1 MVRALTGTILIC
13 VLVVSSCHSG
23 PSRTT
28 HKRSS
33 DMSSNAEKIAFLN
46 RYLSAKSAIEAAE
59 FIIDYQDNSGGWVPG
74 PSDWDIQA
82 AMKMQPRDTTL
93 WAEGLDRVLSEDIDL
108 SWGMRLLPQAAMW
121 RIESKPQIFVRPDE
135 DVTVA
140 IFQPEGI
147 VFKRIRSR

>member
-1 MVRALTGTILIC
+1 MVRALASTILVSVI
-13 VLVVSSCHSG
+13 VVSSCHSR

-33 DMSSNAEKIAFLN
+33 EMSSNAEKIAFLS

-59 FIIDYQDNSGGWVPG
+59 FIIDYQDNSGGGVPA

-82 AMKMQPRDTTL
+82 VMKVQSRDTAL
-93 WAEGLDRVLSEDIDL
+93 WAEGLDRVLSEDTDL
-108 SWGMRLLPQAAMW
+108 SWGMRLLPQSEGW
-121 RIESKPQIFVRPDE
+121 RIESKPQIFAKRNR

-140 IFQPEGI
+140 IFEPEGI
-147 VFKRIRSR
+147 VLKRVRSR

>member
-1 MVRALTGTILIC
+1 MVRALAGTVLMS

-33 DMSSNAEKIAFLN
+33 DISSNAEKIAFLS
-46 RYLSAKSAIEAAE
+46 RYLSAKSGIEAAE
-59 FIIDYQDNSGGWVPG
+59 FIIDYQDNSGGGVPA
-74 PSDWDIQA
+74 PSEWDIQA
-82 AMKMQPRDTTL
+82 AIKVQSQDTSL
-93 WAEGLDRVLSEDIDL
+93 WAEGLDRVLSEDTDL

-121 RIESKPQIFVRPDE
+121 RIESKPQIFVRQDE

-140 IFQPEGI
+140 IFEPEGI
-147 VFKRIRSR
+147 VLKRVRSR